1 MEKDKRR
8 ATRRSREAKALQQK
22 QFRHRVIR
30 NKKREFR
37 DEQESIA
44 EILLREQ
51 REMQEETQDMGGE
64 EQRNYLDKAKGDE
77 ETT

>member
-1 MEKDKRR
+1 M
-8 ATRRSREAKALQQK
+8 
-22 QFRHRVIR
+22 IR